1 MIIIRVLT
9 LKIYCNCK
17 NVGIK
22 VVSAETTQDNKAM
35 ISVFRKLDFN
45 VNFNDD
51 TTVTVFKNM

>member
-1 MIIIRVLT
+1 
-9 LKIYCNCK
+9 
-17 NVGIK
+17 